1 MILYTRSLVKSYTAV
16 CQNTTVKRR
25 TIRYGVA
32 GCMIALVAAT
42 IYAIVRLY
50 VISQR
55 VDSSILLVN
64 VIGFAAIAAVLIYLT
79 KKDKDLEEEKFF
91 RD

>member
-1 MILYTRSLVKSYTAV
+1 M
-16 CQNTTVKRR
+16 KRG
-25 TIRYGVA
+25 TIRYGIA
-32 GCMIALVAAT
+32 GCIVALAAAV

-50 VISQR
+50 ILSQR

-64 VIGFAAIAAVLIYLT
+64 VVVFAAIAVVLIYLT
-79 KKDKDLEEEKFF
+79 KKDKDLEEEKLF

>member
-1 MILYTRSLVKSYTAV
+1 
-16 CQNTTVKRR
+16 
-25 TIRYGVA
+25 
-32 GCMIALVAAT
+32 MIALVAAT

-64 VIGFAAIAAVLIYLT
+64 VIGFAAIAGILIYLT
-79 KKDKDLEEEKFF
+79 KKDKDLEEEELF

>member
-1 MILYTRSLVKSYTAV
+1 MTLYRRSLVKSYTAV
-16 CQNTTVKRR
+16 CSNSTVKRR

-50 VISQR
+50 VLSQR

-64 VIGFAAIAAVLIYLT
+64 VIGFAAIAGILIYLT
-79 KKDKDLEEEKFF
+79 KKDKDLEEEKLF

>member
-16 CQNTTVKRR
+16 CPNNTVKRR
-25 TIRYGVA
+25 TIQYGIA
-32 GCMIALVAAT
+32 GCIIALVAAT
-42 IYAIVRLY
+42 LYAIVRLY
-50 VISQR
+50 VFSQR

-64 VIGFAAIAAVLIYLT
+64 VIGFAAIACILIYLT
-79 KKDKDLEEEKFF
+79 KKEKDLEEEELF

>member
-1 MILYTRSLVKSYTAV
+1 MILYTWSLVKSYTAV

-32 GCMIALVAAT
+32 GCIIALVAAT
-42 IYAIVRLY
+42 MYAIVRLY
-50 VISQR
+50 VFSQR
-55 VDSSILLVN
+55 VDLSILLVN
-64 VIGFAAIAAVLIYLT
+64 VIGFAAIAGVLIYLT
-79 KKDKDLEEEKFF
+79 KKDKDLEEEELF

>member
-1 MILYTRSLVKSYTAV
+1 
-16 CQNTTVKRR
+16 
-25 TIRYGVA
+25 
-32 GCMIALVAAT
+32 
-42 IYAIVRLY
+42 VRLY
-50 VISQR
+50 VLSQR
-55 VDSSILLVN
+55 VDLSILLVN

>member
-1 MILYTRSLVKSYTAV
+1 MKRS
-16 CQNTTVKRR
+16 
-25 TIRYGVA
+25 TIRYGIA
-32 GCMIALVAAT
+32 GCIVALAAAV

-50 VISQR
+50 ILSQR

-64 VIGFAAIAAVLIYLT
+64 VVVFAAIAVVLIYLT
-79 KKDKDLEEEKFF
+79 KKDKDLEEEKLF